1 MCTPF
6 AAPPTGKNGTMQA
19 PSVTLQ
25 CYYPRMF
32 SGGDYEEVARWLW
45 NFLAAH
51 AKRENLRAEVDLE
64 AGEEREGKSYAARVR
79 LGGKVSPPIEF
90 EFAEVAR
97 NRGSLGWCATLAA
110 RVREVVRDLG
120 AAAA

>member
-1 MCTPF
+1 
-6 AAPPTGKNGTMQA
+6 
-19 PSVTLQ
+19 V
-25 CYYPRMF
+25 F
-32 SGGDYEEVARWLW
+32 SGGTYDEVARWLQ

-51 AKRENLRAEVDLE
+51 AKRENVRAEVQLE

-79 LGGKVSPPIEF
+79 LGERFSPPIEF

-97 NRGSLGWCATLAA
+97 NRGSLVWCTTLAA
-110 RVREVVRDLG
+110 RGREVVRDLG